1 MPRDRAGAARQADV
15 LAQAHVR
22 LEAWRDAGADR
33 LAPTRFAFLSALATR
48 MGRLEGN
55 ARHTLET
62 RLAALLDDYAAIVS
76 KAGADKPKAGNAKPG
91 DAASGPLIALVERL
105 GRQAQGLQA
114 PTTAVPA
121 PAADFGNAAPQMP
134 ALEEFRGIWNSVRSE
149 RQVRRTLEQAPVG
162 AGPLNSTA
170 LSHRAITLMQ
180 SLSPGY
186 LQHFLAYVDTL
197 SWLEQMQLGGV
208 LTSAV
213 ASSARAAPV
222 KKAARKRP
230 RGKRT
235 PADAGPADN

>member
-1 MPRDRAGAARQADV
+1 MPGDRAGAARQADAM
-15 LAQAHVR
+15 AQAQLR
-22 LEAWRDAGADR
+22 LQAWRDAGADR

-48 MGRLEGN
+48 MGGLEGN
-55 ARHTLET
+55 ARRTLEA
-62 RLAALLDDYAAIVS
+62 RLAALLDDYAALVS
-76 KAGADKPKAGNAKPG
+76 RAGADQPKAGTARPSNPAP
-91 DAASGPLIALVERL
+91 GPLLALAEQL

-114 PTTAVPA
+114 PTTGVPA
-121 PAADFGNAAPQMP
+121 PAADIGNAPPQMP
-134 ALEEFRGIWNSVRSE
+134 ALEAFRGIWNSVRSE

-208 LTSAV
+208 LTSA
-213 ASSARAAPV
+213 ATSSARAAPA
-222 KKAARKRP
+222 KKAARKSA
-230 RGKRT
+230 RGKRK
-235 PADAGPADN
+235 PADTGSADS